1 MPALTSDRVVLV
13 MLRALALAT
22 GSLLPWEMAMVMPAV
37 AAAPAQL
44 RGAAVETGARSQ
56 SMRTKTWS

>member
-1 MPALTSDRVVLV
+1 MSVATSDRVVLV

-22 GSLLPWEMAMVMPAV
+22 GSLLQLETAMVMPAV
-37 AAAPAQL
+37 AVAPAQL